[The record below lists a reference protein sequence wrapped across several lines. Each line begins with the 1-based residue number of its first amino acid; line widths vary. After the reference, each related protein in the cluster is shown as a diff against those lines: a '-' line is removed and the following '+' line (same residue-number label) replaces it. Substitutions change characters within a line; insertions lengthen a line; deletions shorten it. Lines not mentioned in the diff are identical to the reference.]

1 MPETERAILAARRLV
16 KSDDLEAVM
25 AKLIKDQITI
35 LLSLPL
41 EEKDRLQLARVYVD
55 ALDTVVGLVKA
66 LAEEQTETEKS
77 DG

>member
-1 MPETERAILAARRLV
+1 
-16 KSDDLEAVM
+16 M